1 MRLNH
6 PESDAQVWRS
16 PKHTEDLS
24 VLPAFTGTHWQA
36 FFLIL
41 KSWLL
46 MPFNYQITSA
56 ETNQLRNLVIWVRCR
71 WTVVCSAQ
79 QMSEKETAT
88 TASSPVSYYS
98 TGWFLR
104 WSCHFWH
111 FFKMWSYVKE
121 SYTSKSDVVLIDRLW
136 KNNPC
141 QSERFR
147 LDCECKRDTTKFRNW
162 PFYLSVQQTFPE
174 YRNLFCTFLYVVSHQ
189 IKPNMS
195 IETRSKHRPSHVD

>member
-111 FFKMWSYVKE
+111 FFKCEATWRKAIQVSLMLCSLTDCGKTTRASQSVLGWIVNVNGTLRNSE
-121 SYTSKSDVVLIDRLW
+121 TDPSTFQFSKPFL
-136 KNNPC
+136 NTGT
-141 QSERFR
+141 F
-147 LDCECKRDTTKFRNW
+147 FA
-162 PFYLSVQQTFPE
+162 PFYMLCH
-174 YRNLFCTFLYVVSHQ
+174 L
-189 IKPNMS
+189 K
-195 IETRSKHRPSHVD
+195 